1 VKQITKGMN
10 MNRHFGQR
18 AVVIGAGMGG
28 LSVAGA
34 LSSAFKEVVIL
45 ERDTLPASVMSRAG
59 VPQDRHPHLLL
70 AGGLQALDSL
80 FPGYAQDLAAAGA
93 VPVNVFDDVQ
103 YERPDV
109 GALPRRDCGT
119 SLLCA
124 SRPLIEHTLRRKVVA
139 IPNVALQSQ
148 SRVTEIVPAA
158 MRPMVKFESDAG
170 VGAAIEADLVI
181 DASGRGAPT
190 LGLLDVLGWE
200 KPQETVVGVDIS
212 YTTAVLRPT
221 RTSFNWLNL
230 VTLPDPAI
238 SATAGLI
245 IPLEGGRWF
254 ASISHHGATD
264 RPNTWEEFLAV
275 ARRLNTPAIYNAIY
289 KLLPPGGL
297 RHFVLDASRW
307 RHFERLERLPRGI
320 LPVADSLCRFNP
332 VYGQGMTVA
341 AREAKLLHD
350 LLGRV
355 DGEEDPIEALQAA
368 FMSEVGALL
377 QAPWNM
383 GVIADF
389 AYPTTRGE
397 RPERYEESRQFEA
410 ALFRA
415 AVADPV
421 VQRAFSDV
429 VQLMAPFDLLN
440 EPDIRRRIESH
451 SLVQSA

>member
-1 VKQITKGMN
+1 

-34 LSSAFKEVVIL
+34 LSSAFKEVIIL

-93 VPVNVFDDVQ
+93 VPVNVFKDVH

-139 IPNVALQSQ
+139 IANVTLQSQ

-158 MRPMVKFESDAG
+158 IRPMVKFETDAG

-190 LGLLDVLGWE
+190 LGLLDALGWE

-212 YTTAVLRPT
+212 YTTAVLRAAP
-221 RTSFNWLNL
+221 TSFNWLNL

-254 ASISHHGATD
+254 ATISQHGATD
-264 RPNTWEEFLAV
+264 HPETWEEFLAV
-275 ARRLNTPAIYNAIY
+275 ARQLNTPAIYNAIY

-307 RHFERLERLPRGI
+307 RHFERLERLPHGI

-350 LLGRV
+350 ILGRV
-355 DGEEDPIEALQAA
+355 AGEEDPIEALQAA
-368 FMSEVGALL
+368 FMSEVGTLL

-383 GVIADF
+383 GVNADF

-429 VQLMAPFDLLN
+429 VQLMEPFDLLN
-440 EPDIRRRIESH
+440 QPDIRQRIESH
-451 SLVQSA
+451 SLAQSA

>member
-1 VKQITKGMN
+1 
-10 MNRHFGQR
+10 
-18 AVVIGAGMGG
+18 MGG
-28 LSVAGA
+28 LSAAGA
-34 LSSAFKEVVIL
+34 LSSAFKQIVIL

-70 AGGLQALDSL
+70 AGGLRALDSL
-80 FPGYAQDLAAAGA
+80 FPGYAQDLADAGA
-93 VPVNVFDDVQ
+93 VPVNVFEDVQ

-124 SRPLIEHTLRRKVVA
+124 SRPLIEHTLRRKVIA
-139 IPNVALQSQ
+139 IPNVTLQSQ
-148 SRVTEIVPAA
+148 SRVTEIVPAV
-158 MRPMVKFESDAG
+158 MRPMVKFESEAG

-190 LGLLDVLGWE
+190 LGLLDALGWE
-200 KPQETVVGVDIS
+200 TPQETVVGVDIS
-212 YTTAVLRPT
+212 YTTAVLRPV

-230 VTLPDPAI
+230 VTLPDPAT

-254 ASISHHGATD
+254 TSISHHGAMD

-297 RHFVLDASRW
+297 RHFVFDASRW

-350 LLGRV
+350 MLGRV
-355 DGEEDPIEALQAA
+355 TGEEDPIEALQAA

-383 GVIADF
+383 GVNADF

-440 EPDIRRRIESH
+440 EPDIRRRIEAH

>member
-1 VKQITKGMN
+1 MS
-10 MNRHFGQR
+10 RHFGQR
-18 AVVIGAGMGG
+18 AVVIGAGIGG
-28 LSVAGA
+28 LSAAGA
-34 LSSAFKEVVIL
+34 LSSAFREVIIL
-45 ERDTLPASVMSRAG
+45 EREAVPASVMSRAG

-80 FPGYAQDLAAAGA
+80 FPGYAQDLADAGA
-93 VPVNVFDDVQ
+93 VPVNAFKEVQ

-109 GALPRRDCGT
+109 GALPRRDCRT

-139 IPNVALQSQ
+139 IANVTLQSQ
-148 SRVTEIVPAA
+148 SRVTEIVPAPT
-158 MRPMVKFESDAG
+158 RPLVKFETDAG
-170 VGAAIEADLVI
+170 VGAGIKADLVV
-181 DASGRGAPT
+181 DASGRAAPT

-200 KPQETVVGVDIS
+200 RPHETAVGVDIS
-212 YTTAVLRPT
+212 YTTAVLRPG
-221 RTSFNWLNL
+221 RTSFNWQVL

-245 IPLEGGRWF
+245 VPLEGGRWF
-254 ASISHHGATD
+254 VTISHHGATD
-264 RPNTWEEFLAV
+264 RPKTWEEFLAV
-275 ARRLNTPAIYNAIY
+275 ARQLKTPAIYNAIH

-297 RHFVLDASRW
+297 RHFVLDESRW
-307 RHFERLERLPRGI
+307 RHFERLKRLPRGI

-341 AREAKLLHD
+341 AREAKLLRD
-350 LLGRV
+350 ILDRV
-355 DGEEDPIEALQAA
+355 TGEADPIEALQAA
-368 FMSEVGALL
+368 FMSEVGPLL
-377 QAPWNM
+377 QAPWTM
-383 GVIADF
+383 GVNADF

-415 AVADPV
+415 VVADPV

-429 VQLMAPFDLLN
+429 LQLMEPFELLN
-440 EPDIRRRIESH
+440 EPDIRRRIEAH
-451 SLVQSA
+451 SLVQNA

>member
-1 VKQITKGMN
+1 

>member
-1 VKQITKGMN
+1 MSRQ
-10 MNRHFGQR
+10 FGQR

-28 LSVAGA
+28 LSAAGA
-34 LSSAFKEVVIL
+34 LASAFREVIIL
-45 ERDTLPASVMSRAG
+45 EREALPASVMSRAG

-80 FPGYAQDLAAAGA
+80 FPGYERDLADAGA
-93 VPVNVFDDVQ
+93 VPVNAFKDIQ

-119 SLLCA
+119 TLLCA
-124 SRPLIEHTLRRKVVA
+124 SRPLIEHTLRRKVMA
-139 IPNVALQSQ
+139 IANIKLQTQ

-158 MRPMVKFESDAG
+158 SRPLVKFENDAG
-170 VGAAIEADLVI
+170 VGAAIEADLVV

-200 KPQETVVGVDIS
+200 KPQETAVGVDIS
-212 YTTAVLRPT
+212 YTTAVLRPGNV
-221 RTSFNWLNL
+221 SSDWKIL
-230 VTLPDPAI
+230 VTLPDPAT
-238 SATAGLI
+238 SATSGLI
-245 IPLEGGRWF
+245 IPLEGGRWIT
-254 ASISHHGATD
+254 SISHHGAPD
-264 RPNTWEEFLAV
+264 RPKTWEEFLAV
-275 ARRLNTPAIYNAIY
+275 ARQLKTPAIYNAIY

-297 RHFVLDASRW
+297 RHFVLDESRW

-341 AREAKLLHD
+341 AREAKLLRGILD
-350 LLGRV
+350 RV
-355 DGEEDPIEALQAA
+355 AGEADPIEALQAA
-368 FMSEVGALL
+368 FMSEVGAFL

-383 GVIADF
+383 GVNADF

-397 RPERYEESRQFEA
+397 RPEHYEESRQFEA

-415 AVADPV
+415 VVADPV

-429 VQLMAPFDLLN
+429 LQLMEPFELLN
-440 EPDIRRRIESH
+440 EPDMRRRIEAH
-451 SLVQSA
+451 SLAQNA

>member
-1 VKQITKGMN
+1 MN
-10 MNRHFGQR
+10 MSRHFGQR
-18 AVVIGAGMGG
+18 AVVIGAGIGG
-28 LSVAGA
+28 LSAAGA
-34 LSSAFKEVVIL
+34 LSSAFKEVIIL
-45 ERDTLPASVMSRAG
+45 EREAVPASVMSRAG

-80 FPGYAQDLAAAGA
+80 FPGYAQDLADAGA
-93 VPVNVFDDVQ
+93 VPVNAFKDIQ

-109 GALPRRDCGT
+109 GALPRRDCST

-124 SRPLIEHTLRRKVVA
+124 SRPLVEHTLRRKVVTIA
-139 IPNVALQSQ
+139 NVTLQSQ
-148 SRVTEIVPAA
+148 SRVTEIVPAPT
-158 MRPMVKFESDAG
+158 RPMVKFETDAG
-170 VGAAIEADLVI
+170 VGAAIEADLVV
-181 DASGRGAPT
+181 DASGRAAPT

-200 KPQETVVGVDIS
+200 RPQETAVGVDIS
-212 YTTAVLRPT
+212 YTTAVLRPG
-221 RTSFNWLNL
+221 RTSFNWQVL

-245 IPLEGGRWF
+245 VPLEGGRWF
-254 ASISHHGATD
+254 VTISHHGATD
-264 RPNTWEEFLAV
+264 RPKTWEEFLTV
-275 ARRLNTPAIYNAIY
+275 ARQLKTPAIYNAIY

-297 RHFVLDASRW
+297 RHFVLDESRW
-307 RHFERLERLPRGI
+307 RHFERLKRLPRGI

-341 AREAKLLHD
+341 AREAKLLRD
-350 LLGRV
+350 ILDRV
-355 DGEEDPIEALQAA
+355 AGEADPIEALQAA

-383 GVIADF
+383 GVNADF

-415 AVADPV
+415 VVADPV
-421 VQRAFSDV
+421 VQKAFSDV
-429 VQLMAPFDLLN
+429 LQLMEPFELLN
-440 EPDIRRRIESH
+440 EPDIRRRIEAH
-451 SLVQSA
+451 SLVQNA

>member
-1 VKQITKGMN
+1 MKQITKGMN

>member
-1 VKQITKGMN
+1 MN
-10 MNRHFGQR
+10 MSRHFGQR
-18 AVVIGAGMGG
+18 AVVIGAGIGG
-28 LSVAGA
+28 LSAAGA
-34 LSSAFKEVVIL
+34 LSSAFKEVIIL
-45 ERDTLPASVMSRAG
+45 EREALPASVMSRAG

-70 AGGLQALDSL
+70 ASGLQALDSI
-80 FPGYAQDLAAAGA
+80 FPGYARDLADAGA
-93 VPVNVFDDVQ
+93 VPVNAFKDIQ

-109 GALPRRDCGT
+109 GALPRRDCST

-139 IPNVALQSQ
+139 IANVTVQSQ
-148 SRVTEIVPAA
+148 SRVTEIVPA
-158 MRPMVKFESDAG
+158 PTWSLVKFETDAG
-170 VGAAIEADLVI
+170 VGAGIEADLVV

-200 KPQETVVGVDIS
+200 RPQETAVGVDIS
-212 YTTAVLRPT
+212 YTTAVLRPG
-221 RTSFNWLNL
+221 RTSFNWQIL

-245 IPLEGGRWF
+245 VPLEGGRWF
-254 ASISHHGATD
+254 VTISHHGATD
-264 RPNTWEEFLAV
+264 RPKTWEEFLAV
-275 ARRLNTPAIYNAIY
+275 ARQLKTPAIYNAIY

-297 RHFVLDASRW
+297 RHFVLDESRW
-307 RHFERLERLPRGI
+307 RHFERLKRLPRGI
-320 LPVADSLCRFNP
+320 LPVADALCRFNP

-341 AREAKLLHD
+341 AREAKLLRD
-350 LLGRV
+350 ILDRV
-355 DGEEDPIEALQAA
+355 AGEADPIEALQAA

-383 GVIADF
+383 GVNADF

-415 AVADPV
+415 VVADPV

-429 VQLMAPFDLLN
+429 LQLMEPFELLN
-440 EPDIRRRIESH
+440 EPDIRRRIEVH
-451 SLVQSA
+451 SLAQNA

>member
-1 VKQITKGMN
+1 MS
-10 MNRHFGQR
+10 RHFGQR
-18 AVVIGAGMGG
+18 AVVIGAGIGG
-28 LSVAGA
+28 LSAAGA
-34 LSSAFKEVVIL
+34 LSSAFQEVVIL
-45 ERDTLPASVMSRAG
+45 ERDVLPASIMSRAG

-80 FPGYAQDLAAAGA
+80 FPGFAQDLAAAGA
-93 VPVNVFDDVQ
+93 VPVNVFKDVQ

-119 SLLCA
+119 SLLCG
-124 SRPLIEHTLRRKVVA
+124 SRPLIEHTLRRKVTA
-139 IPNVALQSQ
+139 IANVKVQSQ
-148 SRVTEIVPAA
+148 SRVMEIVPAA
-158 MRPMVKFESDAG
+158 TRPMVKFENDAG
-170 VGAAIEADLVI
+170 VGAAIEADLVV

-200 KPQETVVGVDIS
+200 RPQETVVGVDIS
-212 YTTAVLRPT
+212 YTTAVLRPG
-221 RTSFNWLNL
+221 RTSFDWQHL
-230 VTLPDPAI
+230 VTLPDPAT

-254 ASISHHGATD
+254 TSISHHGATNC
-264 RPNTWEEFLAV
+264 PGTWEDYLAA
-275 ARRLNTPAIYNAIY
+275 ARQLKTPAIYNAVY

-297 RHFVLDASRW
+297 RHFVFDASRW
-307 RHFERLERLPRGI
+307 RHFERLKRLPRGI

-341 AREAKLLHD
+341 AREAKLLREILD
-350 LLGRV
+350 RV
-355 DGEEDPIEALQAA
+355 AGEADPIEALQAG

-383 GVIADF
+383 GVNADF

-415 AVADPV
+415 VVADPV

-429 VQLMAPFDLLN
+429 VQLMEPFDLIN
-440 EPDIRRRIESH
+440 SPDIRQRIEAH
-451 SLVQSA
+451 SLAQNA